1 MASLRGLYWNCCWS
15 IFINDVDSETEYM
28 LSKFVVG
35 TKPSD
40 SVQIPE
46 GRVAIQRDLDRHMK

>member
-1 MASLRGLYWNCCWS
+1 
-15 IFINDVDSETEYM
+15 M